1 MIKEI
6 MDELREHEKLLKVVL
21 FLNEAITKITY
32 IAYILLVIINLLTVP
47 LEAVKVLY
55 VAGIPYVIL
64 SIFRF
69 LVNTKRPYEVYN
81 FTPLIDR
88 KSTGKSFPSRHVFS
102 IFIIATLLYF
112 QCPFVGIIFFIL
124 GVILA
129 IIRVITGVHFW
140 YDVLAGAVIGVL
152 SAILLW

>member
-1 MIKEI
+1 MI
-6 MDELREHEKLLKVVL
+6 DYLRKHEKLLNVIL

-32 IAYILLVIINLLTVP
+32 VTYILLVIIKLLTAP

-55 VAGIPYVIL
+55 VAGMPYVIL
-64 SIFRF
+64 SVFRA
-69 LVNTKRPYEVYN
+69 VINMKRPYEVHR
-81 FTPLIDR
+81 FTPLIKR
-88 KSTGKSFPSRHVFS
+88 KSNGKSFPSRHVFS

-112 QCPFVGIIFFIL
+112 QCAWIGIVFFIL

-140 YDVLAGAVIGVL
+140 YDVVAGAIIGVV
-152 SAILLW
+152 SAVLLW

>member
-1 MIKEI
+1 MIKQI
-6 MDELREHEKLLKVVL
+6 MDALREHEKLLKVVL

-64 SIFRF
+64 SVFRF

-102 IFIIATLLYF
+102 IFIFSVLLLEL
-112 QCPFVGIIFFIL
+112 FF
-124 GVILA
+124 
-129 IIRVITGVHFW
+129 
-140 YDVLAGAVIGVL
+140 L
-152 SAILLW
+152 SWV

>member
-1 MIKEI
+1 MI
-6 MDELREHEKLLKVVL
+6 DYLRKHEKLLNVIL

-32 IAYILLVIINLLTVP
+32 VTYILLVIIKLLTAP

-55 VAGIPYVIL
+55 VAGMPYVIL
-64 SIFRF
+64 SVFRA
-69 LVNTKRPYEVYN
+69 VINTKRPYEVHQ
-81 FTPLIDR
+81 FTPLIKR
-88 KSTGKSFPSRHVFS
+88 KSNGKSFPSRHVFS

-112 QCPFVGIIFFIL
+112 QCAWIGIVFFIL

-140 YDVLAGAVIGVL
+140 YDVVAGAIIGVV